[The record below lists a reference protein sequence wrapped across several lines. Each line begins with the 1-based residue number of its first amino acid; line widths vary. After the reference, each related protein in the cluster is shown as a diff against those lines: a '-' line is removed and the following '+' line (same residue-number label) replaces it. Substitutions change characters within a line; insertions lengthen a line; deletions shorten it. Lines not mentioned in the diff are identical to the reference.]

1 MPRQPLTFELARF
14 AWGAPDRLEL
24 SGRFLGLG
32 DGLPDD
38 PELVI
43 SGADGAHHLPV
54 VPGSLSGPMEDG
66 RWWDAV
72 FAWQEPPVAF
82 EAAQLTFGSE
92 LVVDLPGPNA
102 RRSRSRRRTLRV
114 SRAVAEPTNR
124 DAPAE
129 PSPAPA
135 PAPAPEAVQRLRA
148 QAELLATQEA
158 LHDARETLQRTQEEL
173 ARVRDDLVSE
183 RDQRA
188 ADAERFQR
196 ALAELRVTAEE
207 ALSAEQDATRNVRG
221 ELREALEMID
231 GKNAALSELEAAAA
245 AARSELEGMRGRIA
259 ALEHAGAEA
268 DRLRGDLETARAETE
283 SAAADRDRAHSALE
297 EAREDAQRLLERL
310 SGARDTAGDAA

>member
-14 AWGAPDRLEL
+14 AWGAPDQLEL

-32 DGLPDD
+32 DGPPDG

-43 SGADGAHHLPV
+43 RGADGARHLPV
-54 VPGSLSGPMEDG
+54 VPGSLSGPMENG

-82 EAAQLTFGSE
+82 EAAQLTFGSD

-114 SRAVAEPTNR
+114 SRAAAEPTNG

-129 PSPAPA
+129 PS
-135 PAPAPEAVQRLRA
+135 PAPEAVQRLRA

-173 ARVRDDLVSE
+173 ARVRDDLVTE
-183 RDQRA
+183 REQRA
-188 ADAERFQR
+188 ADAERFQH
-196 ALAELRVTAEE
+196 ALGELRATAEE
-207 ALSAEQDATRNVRG
+207 ALDAEQGATREVRG
-221 ELREALEMID
+221 ELREALEMLD
-231 GKNAALSELEAAAA
+231 GKNTALGGLEAAEA
-245 AARSELEGMRGRIA
+245 AARSELEGLKDRIA
-259 ALEHAGAEA
+259 ELERDGAEA
-268 DRLRGDLETARAETE
+268 DTLRGHLEAARAEADT
-283 SAAADRDRAHSALE
+283 AAEQRDRAHTALE

-310 SGARDTAGDAA
+310 SSAHDAVGDAA

>member
-1 MPRQPLTFELARF
+1 MPRQSLTFELARF

-24 SGRFLGLG
+24 SGRFLGLR
-32 DGLPDD
+32 DGPPDG

-54 VPGSLSGPMEDG
+54 VPGSLTGPMEDG

-82 EAAQLTFGSE
+82 EAAQLTFGSD

-114 SRAVAEPTNR
+114 SRAAAEPADHDAR
-124 DAPAE
+124 DE
-129 PSPAPA
+129 PSPAPE
-135 PAPAPEAVQRLRA
+135 PVQRLRA
-148 QAELLATQEA
+148 QADLLATQEA

-173 ARVRDDLVSE
+173 ARVRDDLASE

-188 ADAERFQR
+188 ADAERFQH
-196 ALAELRVTAEE
+196 ALAELRATAEE
-207 ALSAEQDATRNVRG
+207 ALSAEQDATRTARG

-231 GKNAALSELEAAAA
+231 DKNAALSELEAAEAA
-245 AARSELEGMRGRIA
+245 SRSAREQLQDRIA
-259 ALEHAGAEA
+259 ELEHAGAEA
-268 DRLRGDLETARAETE
+268 HRLRGDLETARAETE
-283 SAAADRDRAHSALE
+283 SAAAERDRARGALE

-310 SGARDTAGDAA
+310 SSARDTAGDAA

>member
-1 MPRQPLTFELARF
+1 MPRQSLTFELARF

-24 SGRFLGLG
+24 SGRFLGLR
-32 DGLPDD
+32 DGPPDG

-82 EAAQLTFGSE
+82 EAAQLTFGSD

-102 RRSRSRRRTLRV
+102 RRSRSRKRTLRV
-114 SRAVAEPTNR
+114 SRAAAEPANG
-124 DAPAE
+124 DAPDE
-129 PSPAPA
+129 PSPAP
-135 PAPAPEAVQRLRA
+135 ETVQRLRA

-188 ADAERFQR
+188 ADAERFQH

-207 ALSAEQDATRNVRG
+207 ALSAEQDATRTARG

-231 GKNAALSELEAAAA
+231 GKNAAMSELEAAEAA
-245 AARSELEGMRGRIA
+245 SRSAREELQDRIA
-259 ALEHAGAEA
+259 ELEHAGAEA
-268 DRLRGDLETARAETE
+268 DRLRGDLDTARAETE
-283 SAAADRDRAHSALE
+283 SAAAERDRARDALE

-310 SGARDTAGDAA
+310 SSARDTAGDAA

>member
-1 MPRQPLTFELARF
+1 MPRQSLTFELARF

-24 SGRFLGLG
+24 SGRFLGLR
-32 DGLPDD
+32 DGPPDG

-82 EAAQLTFGSE
+82 DAAQLTFGSD

-114 SRAVAEPTNR
+114 SRAAAEPATR
-124 DAPAE
+124 DVADE
-129 PSPAPA
+129 PS
-135 PAPAPEAVQRLRA
+135 PAPEAVQRLRA

-158 LHDARETLQRTQEEL
+158 LHDVRETLQRTQEEL

-188 ADAERFQR
+188 ADAERFQH
-196 ALAELRVTAEE
+196 ALDELRVTAEE
-207 ALSAEQDATRNVRG
+207 ALSGEQDAARTARG

-231 GKNAALSELEAAAA
+231 GKNAAMSELEAAEAA
-245 AARSELEGMRGRIA
+245 SRSAREELQDRIA
-259 ALEHAGAEA
+259 ELEHAGAEA
-268 DRLRGDLETARAETE
+268 DRLRGDLDTARAETE
-283 SAAADRDRAHSALE
+283 SAAAERDRARTALE

-310 SGARDTAGDAA
+310 SSARDTAGDAA

>member
-1 MPRQPLTFELARF
+1 MPRQSLTFELARF

-24 SGRFLGLG
+24 SGRFLGLR
-32 DGLPDD
+32 DGPPDG

-82 EAAQLTFGSE
+82 EAAQLAFGSD

-102 RRSRSRRRTLRV
+102 RRSRSRKRTLRV
-114 SRAVAEPTNR
+114 SRAAAEPTNG
-124 DAPAE
+124 DAAAE
-129 PSPAPA
+129 PS
-135 PAPAPEAVQRLRA
+135 PAPEAVQRLRA

-183 RDQRA
+183 REQRA
-188 ADAERFQR
+188 ADAERFQH
-196 ALAELRVTAEE
+196 ALAELRVTAVE
-207 ALSAEQDATRNVRG
+207 ALSAEQDATRTARG

-231 GKNAALSELEAAAA
+231 GKTAAMSELEAAEVAS
-245 AARSELEGMRGRIA
+245 RSALEELQDRIA
-259 ALEHAGAEA
+259 ELEHAGAEA

-283 SAAADRDRAHSALE
+283 SAAAERDRAHSALE

-310 SGARDTAGDAA
+310 SSARDTAGDAA